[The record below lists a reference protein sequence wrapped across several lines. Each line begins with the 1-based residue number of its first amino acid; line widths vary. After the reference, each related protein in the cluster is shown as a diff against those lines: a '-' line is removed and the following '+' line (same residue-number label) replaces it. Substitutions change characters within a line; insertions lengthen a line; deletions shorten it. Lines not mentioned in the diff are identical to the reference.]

1 MKITII
7 RLIQSGIQTLGMGF
21 VFDGT
26 EKKFEFSTLE
36 LPWKDNQKNISCI
49 PSGTYDAFKR
59 QSPSRGVV
67 FELKGTGHR
76 THIQIHAGNYYTD
89 ILGCV
94 LVGAGFSDIN
104 NDGFRDVYSSKTTL
118 NKLLDLMPE
127 TFMITIVRSEEHTS
141 ELQSPMYLVCRLL
154 LEKKKTKKKKQK
166 KTKKNKKKK

>member
-1 MKITII
+1 MRQVNKVIAHCSDSDH
-7 RLIQSGIQTLGMGF
+7 LSN
-21 VFDGT
+21 DNYEGT

-36 LPWKDNQKNISCI
+36 LHWKDNQKNISCI

-127 TFMITIVRSEEHTS
+127 TFMITDRKIGRAHV
-141 ELQSPMYLVCRLL
+141 
-154 LEKKKTKKKKQK
+154 
-166 KTKKNKKKK
+166 